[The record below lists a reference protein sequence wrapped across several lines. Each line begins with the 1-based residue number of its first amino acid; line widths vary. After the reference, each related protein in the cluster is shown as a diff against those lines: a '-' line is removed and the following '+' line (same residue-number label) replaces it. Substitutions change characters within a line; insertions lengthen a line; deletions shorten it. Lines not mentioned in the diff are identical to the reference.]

1 MDNILRQVIE
11 AETESKKQVHIKEED
26 VNGLS
31 VIEIK
36 YKDDFYNKELRK
48 NKAINIVNKYL
59 KKGYV
64 IDCDY
69 IDNKL
74 KETIIIMSKG

>member
-11 AETESKKQVHIKEED
+11 AEAESKKQVHIKEED
-26 VNGLS
+26 VNGLN

-36 YKDDFYNKELRK
+36 YKDDFY
-48 NKAINIVNKYL
+48 
-59 KKGYV
+59 
-64 IDCDY
+64 

-74 KETIIIMSKG
+74 RETIIIMSKG

>member
-1 MDNILRQVIE
+1 MNNILRQVIE
-11 AETESKKQVHIKEED
+11 EQTEMKKQVHIKEED
-26 VNGLS
+26 INGLN
-31 VIEIK
+31 VVEIK

-48 NKAINIVNKYL
+48 DKAIKIVNKYL